1 MNNERTLEKKCNY
14 IKNLRNIQYCNLGDI
29 KSEVHCEYQSRD
41 IITYKNK
48 DGEIIQKYYCDYG
61 K

>member
-1 MNNERTLEKKCNY
+1 MENLEEKCNY
-14 IKNLRNIQYCNLGDI
+14 IKEIKNIQYCNLGDI

-41 IITYKNK
+41 IITIKK
-48 DGEIIQKYYCDYG
+48 DGETIQKFYCEYG